1 MAPSFLFM
9 NASLALRESRNNTTI
24 VRVGFEPVSIN
35 CIVFAIYIN
44 LTIKCCVSIGIQA
57 TACETWMDQ
66 IVYWW
71 TKLITKIKLGKLS
84 ILRILKITQTH
95 SFTLISTWGHMWMCH
110 TSNSF
115 IRWSQRR
122 WKLPSWPWPCEL
134 LAKSLFQHLL
144 LCSYQKKNT
153 NTPPLVNWKLQIK
166 STNSNIKRT
175 EEVDIKTT
183 KGPNP
188 MTFSLE
194 LTTWNTV
201 CSRTCRAKIL
211 LQKTNTTS
219 VLRMAYILCILRDV
233 VLRHSPRCPCCH
245 VTKGFKSLAPAD
257 GTLCAHISRP
267 LCPGPWPCPSL
278 SYMQPAGPCLFQFH
292 LVRASH
298 LQAA

>member
-95 SFTLISTWGHMWMCH
+95 SFTLISTWGNMWMCH

-122 WKLPSWPWPCEL
+122 WKLPSWPWHFKNCMWAVGQKLVSTSPPVFL
-134 LAKSLFQHLL
+134 PKKKPQTHLL
-144 LCSYQKKNT
+144 LWTENCRSKVQ
-153 NTPPLVNWKLQIK
+153 TP
-166 STNSNIKRT
+166 
-175 EEVDIKTT
+175 
-183 KGPNP
+183 
-188 MTFSLE
+188 
-194 LTTWNTV
+194 
-201 CSRTCRAKIL
+201 
-211 LQKTNTTS
+211 
-219 VLRMAYILCILRDV
+219 
-233 VLRHSPRCPCCH
+233 
-245 VTKGFKSLAPAD
+245 
-257 GTLCAHISRP
+257 ISRE
-267 LCPGPWPCPSL
+267 LRKWI
-278 SYMQPAGPCLFQFH
+278 
-292 LVRASH
+292 
-298 LQAA
+298 